1 MNEVITKDLRNQ
13 LKELVKAELDKLPD
27 TLESME
33 SKERLEI
40 VLKLMPFV
48 LPKVKGVNHSLG
60 EPDEFWN

>member
-13 LKELVKAELDKLPD
+13 LKELVKSELEQLPEYLND
-27 TLESME
+27 ME
-33 SKERLEI
+33 PKERLDI
-40 VLKLMPFV
+40 LLKLMPFV

>member
-13 LKELVKAELDKLPD
+13 LKELVKSELEQLPEYLND
-27 TLESME
+27 ME
-33 SKERLEI
+33 PKERMDIL
-40 VLKLMPFV
+40 LKLMPFV

>member
-13 LKELVKAELDKLPD
+13 LKELVKNELEQLPD
-27 TLESME
+27 YIKDME
-33 SKERLEI
+33 PKERLDI
-40 VLKLMPFV
+40 LLKLIPFV

>member
-13 LKELVKAELDKLPD
+13 LKELVKSELEQLPEYLND
-27 TLESME
+27 MKP
-33 SKERLEI
+33 KERLDI
-40 VLKLMPFV
+40 LLKLMPFV

>member
-27 TLESME
+27 TLENIE
-33 SKERLEI
+33 SKERLDI
-40 VLKLMPFV
+40 LLKLMPFV

>member
-13 LKELVKAELDKLPD
+13 LKELVKTELDKLPD
-27 TLESME
+27 TLENME
-33 SKERLEI
+33 PKERLEI